1 MKIKHV
7 LTFTKLLSVLHI
19 NLTLF
24 LLLSISNVAA
34 MSVSTMKL
42 LRDSISSF
50 TTVYLASVI

>member
-7 LTFTKLLSVLHI
+7 LTFTK
-19 NLTLF
+19 NLALF

-42 LRDSISSF
+42 LRDSIFSF

>member
-19 NLTLF
+19 NLALF

-42 LRDSISSF
+42 LRDSIFSF